1 MPPNRKASLF
11 VGLAPYDNFILSK
24 DRWYYNFYMY
34 SRNLLDVFPC
44 RVTNVHSQRV
54 YRQFP
59 YCANAEKNIC
69 TVWQNKMYQALVNTN
84 VVQGSWPVIIGFVFG
99 YVELLG
105 LGILFMLFLSTP
117 ERVLLRWGY
126 ISTCHRSSFVYKT
139 NITWYRHE
147 ISFVHPSYSRITK
160 SSPWPLFMYF
170 NNWSVNSTLAHH
182 RDGRCVLVTFA
193 HKKCRFTAALPYDGR
208 FIYEDRWH
216 DPYHTRDPGYPPGT
230 INVRAS
236 TRDPPW
242 IVATYNTNHAINMHD
257 TFNIVFI

>member
-1 MPPNRKASLF
+1 M
-11 VGLAPYDNFILSK
+11 
-24 DRWYYNFYMY
+24 
-34 SRNLLDVFPC
+34 
-44 RVTNVHSQRV
+44 
-54 YRQFP
+54 
-59 YCANAEKNIC
+59 
-69 TVWQNKMYQALVNTN
+69 
-84 VVQGSWPVIIGFVFG
+84 
-99 YVELLG
+99 ELLG

-170 NNWSVNSTLAHH
+170 NNWSTNSTLADH

-208 FIYEDRWH
+208 LFMKIVDMTPTILVTLDIRQERSMSVLVRGIRLELW
-216 DPYHTRDPGYPPGT
+216 PHTT
-230 INVRAS
+230 QI
-236 TRDPPW
+236 
-242 IVATYNTNHAINMHD
+242 MQ
-257 TFNIVFI
+257 

>member
-170 NNWSVNSTLAHH
+170 NNWSTNSTLADH
-182 RDGRCVLVTFA
+182 RDGRYILVMKALTRLLIRNADSRLLCRMTGDLFMKIVDMTPTLLVTLDIRQERSMSVLV
-193 HKKCRFTAALPYDGR
+193 RGIRLELWP
-208 FIYEDRWH
+208 
-216 DPYHTRDPGYPPGT
+216 HTT
-230 INVRAS
+230 QI
-236 TRDPPW
+236 
-242 IVATYNTNHAINMHD
+242 MQ
-257 TFNIVFI
+257 